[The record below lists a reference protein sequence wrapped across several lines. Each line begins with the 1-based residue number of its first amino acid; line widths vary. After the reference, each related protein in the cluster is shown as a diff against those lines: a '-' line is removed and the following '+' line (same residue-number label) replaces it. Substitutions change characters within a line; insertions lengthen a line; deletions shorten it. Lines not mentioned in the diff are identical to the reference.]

1 MTRAARARRR
11 NGARS
16 RRVTPGGSERAAER
30 PAEPRAVPP
39 TPQTVRKLRRDLILQ
54 LHESGRLRSE
64 HLRAAEEIRRIWQ
77 AFSRGLGPSAVNP
90 ASPGSRGP
98 SGRQPLEWLS
108 DREEI
113 IWRNRYRPWAN
124 ETSAIPSGGL
134 VGATRLR
141 IVVDLAVDNGGL
153 RQVDGWYRM
162 RNGASFEHLRDG
174 LHRYAVIGGWIE
186 SP

>member
-1 MTRAARARRR
+1 MTRPAQARRR
-11 NGARS
+11 GGARS
-16 RRVTPGGSERAAER
+16 RRTGPGGSERAPER
-30 PAEPRAVPP
+30 PAEPEATPP
-39 TPQTVRKLRRDLILQ
+39 TPQTVRKLRRDLILH
-54 LHESGRLRSE
+54 LHESGRLRAE

-90 ASPGSRGP
+90 ASTGSRGP
-98 SGRQPLEWLS
+98 SVRQPLEWLS

-124 ETSAIPSGGL
+124 EASAIPSGGI
-134 VGATRLR
+134 VRVTRLQ
-141 IVVDLAVDNGGL
+141 IVVALAVDNGGL

-174 LHRYAVIGGWIE
+174 LHRYAVIGGWID